1 MGQDIP
7 TDEETA
13 ELRDTTTSRRE
24 FGALGIGLILFIM
37 GLAVGFPLAIIGTSF
52 LTENAGMIVAIVLTI
67 TMLVALTGAIILLF
81 RKKILSFLFNLSTA
95 QLDQF
100 SRPLSETARHI
111 VDRQPAEAVNSAE
124 ELTRLLLARWTWI
137 ATRRWL
143 IGSITALIAALAA
156 LAGTALLFRQN
167 ELLAIQLDRLDQ
179 QNELLTTQIELGE
192 AQRSAGILPGLLDI
206 GDQLA
211 QETDRLGAD
220 GRTAAVF
227 RLEELT
233 DGLRAR
239 IIAASQSARP
249 YRYLQTSPVDPND
262 VDGLNRLALARR
274 PEILTDPA
282 TAAQLEQMK
291 SDSALL
297 KRPTSPERGV
307 ILSML
312 YGSGVFETELLSFY
326 GADFAFAEVRIGTL
340 NLMSFQFAKLRF
352 SSFQRLA
359 LNSVQ
364 FGASELDHASFQSAV
379 ITKSN
384 FSGLTTDEIKPPYGS
399 EPGLDI
405 LPTNMAGTDFTQTAI
420 TGSGFRSVNG
430 IGMIFDKAL
439 LSEVDFSGASIGGS
453 TFLNALLVAPKF
465 DGAFM
470 NAVDFD
476 GAIVFDADFLDQLEA
491 AAAPGTFRKTRFA
504 LEPIATEDLMRHPNA
519 HQLFLVPE
527 ALIADKTPYRVTRTE
542 PWKQDG

>member
-1 MGQDIP
+1 MEQDIP

-13 ELRDTTTSRRE
+13 ELRDTTTNRRE

-52 LTENAGMIVAIVLTI
+52 LTENAGLIVAIVLTI
-67 TMLVALTGAIILLF
+67 TMLIALTGAIILLF
-81 RKKILSFLFNLSTA
+81 RKKILSFLFNLSAT

-100 SRPLSETARHI
+100 SKPLSETARHI

-143 IGSITALIAALAA
+143 IGSLTGLIAALAA

-211 QETDRLGAD
+211 QETDLLGAD
-220 GRTAAVF
+220 DKAGPPF
-227 RLEELT
+227 RLEDLT

-249 YRYLQTSPVDPND
+249 YRYLQTSAVDPND
-262 VDGLNRLALARR
+262 VDGLNRLALSRR
-274 PEILTDPA
+274 PEILTNPE
-282 TAAQLEQMK
+282 TAAEIEQMK

-352 SSFQRLA
+352 STFQRLA
-359 LNSVQ
+359 LNSVE
-364 FGASELDHASFQSAV
+364 FGASELDHASFRSAV
-379 ITKSN
+379 ITKTS
-384 FSGLTTDEIKPPYGS
+384 FSGLTADAVKPPYRS
-399 EPGLDI
+399 EPGIDV
-405 LPTNMAGTDFTQTAI
+405 LPTNMAGADFTEAAI

-430 IGMIFDKAL
+430 IGMIFDDAL
-439 LSEVDFSGASIGGS
+439 LSEADFSGASIGGS
-453 TFLNALLVAPKF
+453 TFLNALLVAPRF
-465 DGAFM
+465 EGAFL

-476 GAIVFDADFLDQLEA
+476 GAIVFDPAFLDTLEEVA
-491 AAAPGTFRKTRFA
+491 FQGTFRKSRFSI
-504 LEPIATEDLMRHPNA
+504 EPISTDELMAHPNA

-527 ALIADKTPYRVTRTE
+527 TLIADKTPHRITRTE
-542 PWKQDG
+542 PWRQDG